1 MTQATLP
8 QFKAEANRLKHFF
21 GKGQERII
29 ADELLDNFEH
39 WTKKEEI
46 LEEIKEKTGH
56 YPGNW
61 TGRTSG
67 IRNKLIKI
75 FDLWG
80 RLFELEHN
88 GIMNEEG
95 SAYRIIEVETVE
107 DVGPPE
113 KVMV

>member
-1 MTQATLP
+1 MEQQTLP

-21 GKGQERII
+21 GNGQERIM
-29 ADELLDNFEH
+29 ADKLLDNFGH
-39 WTKKEEI
+39 WVRKKELNDAI
-46 LEEIKEKTGH
+46 FKVKEQ
-56 YPGNW
+56 YAGNW
-61 TGRTSG
+61 TARTDG
-67 IRNKLIKI
+67 ITNKLKKV

-95 SAYRIIEVETVE
+95 SAYRIIEIVN

-113 KVMV
+113 KVMM